1 MKGINKLF
9 PAKDKGVYILTSKG
23 RMGSKIIRYCNLI
36 YCIRICNIYKYLLLV
51 GYVVNDFANSDMY
64 ALVKKD

>member
-9 PAKDKGVYILTSKG
+9 PAEDKGVYILTSKG
-23 RMGSKIIRYCNLI
+23 RMGSKIIRFYHLI
-36 YCIRICNIYKYLLLV
+36 YCITICNIYKYLLLV

-64 ALVKKD
+64 ALVKYR